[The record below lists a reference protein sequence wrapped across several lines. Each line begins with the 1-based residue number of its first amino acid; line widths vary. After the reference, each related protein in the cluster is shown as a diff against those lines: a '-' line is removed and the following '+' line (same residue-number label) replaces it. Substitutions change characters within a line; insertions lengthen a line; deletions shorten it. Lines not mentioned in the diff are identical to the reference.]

1 MATSARSPTATDL
14 IKYGFFALMGL
25 FLVTVLWIDERF
37 WINPADPHWKH
48 VAPVKWLL
56 AVHGL
61 GGLTALLVGAVQM
74 SSRIRRDRP
83 ALHRTLGKIYITAV
97 CISAPVAIYMGTS
110 SLEPASIHVEQVFQG
125 GFWLLSALVAWAC
138 IRSGQMPLHKAWMMR
153 SYAFTLVFITSRVP
167 DLFIS
172 HYSDQL
178 ISDIL
183 WALVVVGLIAPETI
197 LTTQALL
204 RIRNAKARQAR
215 AVEA

>member
-1 MATSARSPTATDL
+1 MASNARRPDSGTWP
-14 IKYGFFALMGL
+14 KYAFFALVAVCFLAVVAVDEL
-25 FLVTVLWIDERF
+25 FWFDS
-37 WINPADPHWKH
+37 ADPHYQRV
-48 VAPVKWLL
+48 VAFRTLL
-56 AVHGL
+56 MLHGL
-61 GGLTALLVGAVQM
+61 AGLTALTTGTLQM
-74 SSRIRRDRP
+74 SSRIRTRKP
-83 ALHRTLGKIYITAV
+83 ALHRTLGRIYLAAVCLSAPIAIYI
-97 CISAPVAIYMGTS
+97 GTS
-110 SLEPASIHVEQVFQG
+110 ALEPASIHVEQVFQG